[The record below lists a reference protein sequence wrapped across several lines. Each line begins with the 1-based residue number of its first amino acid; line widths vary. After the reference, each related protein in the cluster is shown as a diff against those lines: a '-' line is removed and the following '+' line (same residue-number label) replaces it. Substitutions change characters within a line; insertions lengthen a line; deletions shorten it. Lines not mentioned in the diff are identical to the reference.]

1 MEKRPVSRM
10 QGFLAMSPL
19 IVFLV
24 LYLVTSL
31 VMGDFYKMPISIAF
45 LASAVYAVAITR
57 GKTLRERIDAFST
70 GAANP
75 NIMQM
80 IWIFVLAGAF
90 AYGAKE
96 IGCVTATVSLSLSL
110 LPDALIPAG
119 IFLSACFIS
128 LSVGTSVGTI
138 VALAPVA
145 AGIAETTGADMAFML
160 GIVVGG
166 AFFGDNL
173 SFISDTTV
181 ASTRTQGC
189 SMIDK
194 FKANCKVVI
203 PAAVIALALYVFIG
217 LEGYIAHVNPP
228 EVDYVKIVPY
238 LVVLLCALAGI
249 NVSLVLILGILSVG
263 IVGLATSS
271 SNMFDVVGAMGE
283 GVDSMGGLII
293 VTLLAGGLLELIRVN
308 GGIEYILQSLT
319 SHIRGTKGAKFSI
332 AALVSLAN
340 VCTANNTI
348 AIITVGPIA
357 SDIAK
362 RYGISPRK
370 SASILDTFSCVVQG
384 ALPYGAQVLMASSL
398 SGVSP
403 LSIISCLYYPMAV
416 LVCSV
421 LAIWLSLT
429 SVSANEV

>member
-1 MEKRPVSRM
+1 MEKQRISGL
-10 QGFLAMSPL
+10 QGFIAMSPL

-31 VMGDFYKMPISIAF
+31 VIGDFYKMPISIAF

-96 IGCVTATVSLSLSL
+96 IGSVTATVSLSLSL

-128 LSVGTSVGTI
+128 LSFGTSVGTI

-145 AGIAETTGADMAFML
+145 VGIAETTGADMAFML

-181 ASTRTQGC
+181 AATRTQGC

-194 FKANCKVVI
+194 VRANSKVVI

-249 NVSLVLILGILSVG
+249 NVSLVLILGIVSVG
-263 IVGLATSS
+263 IVGLGTSS
-271 SNMFDVVGAMGE
+271 SNIFDVVGAMGE

-340 VCTANNTI
+340 ACTANNTI

-403 LSIISCLYYPMAV
+403 LSIIACLYYPMAV
-416 LVCSV
+416 FVCSV
-421 LAIWLSLT
+421 LAIWLSST